1 MSKLLLPALGL
12 GGASAAAAGGYALF
26 SGRDNPS
33 LPQEETFRTKYAK
46 AILQDSDSLW
56 DSKFT
61 SLERGNQH
69 THPKLAQ
76 AKTQSSSNKETT
88 KALHKQ
94 ACREIYN
101 SKVEGTTYLSD
112 FQSYCSKNF
121 KDATTSSKQWIAD
134 GHNQTEKW
142 NPKLTAL
149 STLGEDQKGQLD
161 GDLKTLKET
170 LSKVSN
176 SSWEDS
182 HRQSLKQWC
191 DESQKAIFM
200 GEEDEKFIQV
210 GLYTVSSLS
219 YFQQ

>member
-46 AILQDSDSLW
+46 AILQDSDNLW

-61 SLERGNQH
+61 SLEQGNQH

-76 AKTQSSSNKETT
+76 AKTQSSSNKETA

-94 ACREIYN
+94 ACQEIYN

-121 KDATTSSKQWIAD
+121 KDAIISSKKWVTD
-134 GHNQTEKW
+134 ENTKKEKW
-142 NPKLTAL
+142 DPKLTAL
-149 STLGEDQKGQLD
+149 KTHDTNQKGELD
-161 GDLKTLKET
+161 GSLSSLKET

-191 DESQKAIFM
+191 DESRKAIFM
-200 GEEDEKFIQV
+200 GEEDKKFIQV
-210 GLYTVSSLS
+210 GLYCIES
-219 YFQQ
+219 